1 LDKYKY
7 AGDALVAVA
16 LALGPIG
23 NQFYSWF
30 IQFLLFLSKM
40 VYMMINMLKIIL
52 SKWAKSPKK

>member
-40 VYMMINMLKIIL
+40 V
-52 SKWAKSPKK
+52 